1 MSISLITIYTKNM
14 HYNSENTPV
23 VFFNESTIS
32 QNLELNFHINKMNN
46 DNYEIVMKTVVKAT
60 DQNKNLIYEIFI
72 EKGGLFSIKDIPED
86 DLDEVLNINLP
97 SIVFPYLRQEIENI
111 SHYSGFAPFHVQPIS
126 FYEIYQNKKSKG

>member
-46 DNYEIVMKTVVKAT
+46 DN
-60 DQNKNLIYEIFI
+60 
-72 EKGGLFSIKDIPED
+72 
-86 DLDEVLNINLP
+86 
-97 SIVFPYLRQEIENI
+97 
-111 SHYSGFAPFHVQPIS
+111 
-126 FYEIYQNKKSKG
+126 